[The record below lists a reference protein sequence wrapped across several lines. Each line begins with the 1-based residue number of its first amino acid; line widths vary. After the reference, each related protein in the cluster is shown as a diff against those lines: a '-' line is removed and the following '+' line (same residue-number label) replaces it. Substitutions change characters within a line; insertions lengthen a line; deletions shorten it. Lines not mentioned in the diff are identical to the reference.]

1 MIYKNLILYS
11 LIFIISCSP
20 KAFIIDQ
27 PELVSIYFEKKIKK
41 LEKSDMTSLDQ
52 QRDLMRTKVEYG
64 FGIIMEHADRLI
76 DVDYSSA
83 LDKYKKANIIFKDAR
98 DSGISI
104 LNDRY
109 SNFNDWIRGVVELQF
124 TNNDIIDL
132 YWLAAAYGGTIS
144 SSRGDPFELI
154 HLPKVGRILRKCI
167 ELDPEW
173 NNGAVYS
180 AMMSFTSTRTDISED
195 LLRDSVD
202 FYFNKAI
209 LYSDSL
215 DAGPF
220 LAYAESIHKTYQER
234 KEFEDKLNYVIDM
247 KSKSRSR
254 YELPNLIAKNRAEW
268 LLSKTDDYFLE

>member
-1 MIYKNLILYS
+1 MIHKNLILFS
-11 LIFIISCSP
+11 FTFIISCSP

-52 QRDLMRTKVEYG
+52 QRALMRTKVEYG

-109 SNFNDWIRGVVELQF
+109 SNFNEWIRGGVELQL

-132 YWLAAAYGGTIS
+132 YWLAAAYGGAIS

-234 KEFEDKLNYVIDM
+234 KEFEDKLNYVINM
-247 KSKSRSR
+247 KTKSRSR

>member
-1 MIYKNLILYS
+1 MIYKNLILS
-11 LIFIISCSP
+11 SFIFIISCSP

-109 SNFNDWIRGVVELQF
+109 SNFNEWIRRGVELQF

-132 YWLAAAYGGTIS
+132 YWLAAAYGGAIS

-247 KSKSRSR
+247 KTKSRSR

>member
-1 MIYKNLILYS
+1 MIYKNLILS
-11 LIFIISCSP
+11 SFIFIISCSP

-109 SNFNDWIRGVVELQF
+109 SNFNDWIRGGVELQF

-132 YWLAAAYGGTIS
+132 YWLAAAYGGAIS

-247 KSKSRSR
+247 KTKSRSR

>member
-1 MIYKNLILYS
+1 MIYKNLILTS
-11 LIFIISCSP
+11 FIFIISCSP

-52 QRDLMRTKVEYG
+52 QRALMRTKVEYG

-109 SNFNDWIRGVVELQF
+109 SNFNEWIRRGVELQF

-132 YWLAAAYGGTIS
+132 YWLAAAYGGAIS

-234 KEFEDKLNYVIDM
+234 KEFEDKLNYVINM
-247 KSKSRSR
+247 KTKSRSR

>member
-52 QRDLMRTKVEYG
+52 QRALMRTKVEYG

-109 SNFNDWIRGVVELQF
+109 SNFNEWIRRGVELQF

-132 YWLAAAYGGTIS
+132 YWLAAAYGGAIS

-167 ELDPEW
+167 DLDPEW

-234 KEFEDKLNYVIDM
+234 KEFEDKLNYVINM
-247 KSKSRSR
+247 KTKSRSR

>member
-52 QRDLMRTKVEYG
+52 QRALMRTKVEYG

-132 YWLAAAYGGTIS
+132 YWLAAAYGGAIS

-180 AMMSFTSTRTDISED
+180 AMMSFTFTRTDISED

-234 KEFEDKLNYVIDM
+234 KEFEDKLNYVLDM
-247 KSKSRSR
+247 EIIPRSE
-254 YELPNLIAKNRAEW
+254 YELSNLIAKNRAEW
-268 LLSKTDDYFLE
+268 LLTKTEEYFLE

>member
-52 QRDLMRTKVEYG
+52 QRALMRTKVEYG

-109 SNFNDWIRGVVELQF
+109 SNFNEWIRGGVELQF

-132 YWLAAAYGGTIS
+132 YWLAAAYGGAIS

-234 KEFEDKLNYVIDM
+234 KEFEDKLNYVINM
-247 KSKSRSR
+247 KTKSRSR

>member
-1 MIYKNLILYS
+1 MIYKNLILS
-11 LIFIISCSP
+11 SFIFIISCSP

-52 QRDLMRTKVEYG
+52 QRALMRTKVEYG

-132 YWLAAAYGGTIS
+132 YWLAAAYGGAIS

-247 KSKSRSR
+247 KTKSRSR

>member
-1 MIYKNLILYS
+1 VIYKNLILS
-11 LIFIISCSP
+11 SFIFIISCSP

-132 YWLAAAYGGTIS
+132 YWLAAAYGGAIS

-234 KEFEDKLNYVIDM
+234 KEFEDKLNYVINM
-247 KSKSRSR
+247 KTKSRSR

>member
-1 MIYKNLILYS
+1 MIYKNLIIS
-11 LIFIISCSP
+11 SFILIVSCSP
-20 KAFIIDQ
+20 KAFILDQ

-41 LEKSDMTSLDQ
+41 LEKSDMTSLNQ

-64 FGIIMEHADRLI
+64 FGIIMEQADRLI
-76 DVDYSSA
+76 DVDYSSS

-109 SNFNDWIRGVVELQF
+109 SNFNDWMRGGAELKF
-124 TNNDIIDL
+124 TKNDIIDL
-132 YWLAAAYGGTIS
+132 YWLAAAYGGAIS

-154 HLPKVGRILRKCI
+154 HLPSVGRMLRKCI
-167 ELDPEW
+167 ELDPDW
-173 NNGAVYS
+173 DNGAVYS
-180 AMMSFTSTRTDISED
+180 AMMSFTTTRTDISED

-234 KEFEDKLNYVIDM
+234 KEFEDKLNYVIKM
-247 KSKSRSR
+247 KTNSKSR
-254 YELPNLIAKNRAEW
+254 YELTNLIAKNRAEW

>member
-1 MIYKNLILYS
+1 MIYKNLILS
-11 LIFIISCSP
+11 SFIFIISCSP

-52 QRDLMRTKVEYG
+52 QRALMRTKVEYG

-109 SNFNDWIRGVVELQF
+109 SNFKDWIRGVVELQF

-132 YWLAAAYGGTIS
+132 YWLAAAYGGAIS

-247 KSKSRSR
+247 KTKSRSR

>member
-1 MIYKNLILYS
+1 MIYKNIILYS

-109 SNFNDWIRGVVELQF
+109 SNFNEWIRRGVELQF

-132 YWLAAAYGGTIS
+132 YWLAAAYGGAIS

-247 KSKSRSR
+247 KTKSRSR

>member
-109 SNFNDWIRGVVELQF
+109 SNFNEWIRGDVELQF

-132 YWLAAAYGGTIS
+132 YWLAAAYGGAIS

-247 KSKSRSR
+247 KTKSRSR

>member
-52 QRDLMRTKVEYG
+52 QRALMRTKVEYG

-109 SNFNDWIRGVVELQF
+109 SNFNEWIRGGVELQF

-132 YWLAAAYGGTIS
+132 YWLAAAYGGAIS

-154 HLPKVGRILRKCI
+154 HLPNVGRILRKCI

-234 KEFEDKLNYVIDM
+234 KEFEDKLNYVINM
-247 KSKSRSR
+247 KTKSRSR

>member
-20 KAFIIDQ
+20 KAFIINQ

-132 YWLAAAYGGTIS
+132 YWLAAAYGGAIS

-154 HLPKVGRILRKCI
+154 HLPNVGRILRKCI

-247 KSKSRSR
+247 KTKSRSR

>member
-1 MIYKNLILYS
+1 MIYKNLILS
-11 LIFIISCSP
+11 SFIFIISCSP

-52 QRDLMRTKVEYG
+52 QRALMRTKVEYG

-109 SNFNDWIRGVVELQF
+109 SNFNDWIRGGVELQF

-132 YWLAAAYGGTIS
+132 YWLAAAYGGAIS

-234 KEFEDKLNYVIDM
+234 KEFEDKLNYVINM
-247 KSKSRSR
+247 KTKSRSR

>member
-132 YWLAAAYGGTIS
+132 YWLAAAYGGAIS

-247 KSKSRSR
+247 KTKSRSR

>member
-1 MIYKNLILYS
+1 MIYKNLILSS

-41 LEKSDMTSLDQ
+41 LEKSDMSSLNQ
-52 QRDLMRTKVEYG
+52 QRDLVRTKVEYG

-109 SNFNDWIRGVVELQF
+109 SNFNEWIRGDVELQF
-124 TNNDIIDL
+124 TNKDIIDF
-132 YWLAAAYGGTIS
+132 YWLAASYGGAIS

-234 KEFEDKLNYVIDM
+234 KEFEDKLNYVINM
-247 KSKSRSR
+247 KTKSRSR

>member
-1 MIYKNLILYS
+1 VIHKNLILS
-11 LIFIISCSP
+11 SFTFIISCSP

-52 QRDLMRTKVEYG
+52 QRALMRTKVEYG

-109 SNFNDWIRGVVELQF
+109 SNFNEWIRRGVELQF

-132 YWLAAAYGGTIS
+132 YWLAAAYGGAIS

-234 KEFEDKLNYVIDM
+234 KEFEDKLNYVINM
-247 KSKSRSR
+247 KTKSRSR

>member
-52 QRDLMRTKVEYG
+52 QRALMRTKVEYG

-83 LDKYKKANIIFKDAR
+83 LDNYKKANIIFKDAR

-109 SNFNDWIRGVVELQF
+109 SNFNEWIRRGVELQF

-132 YWLAAAYGGTIS
+132 YWLAAAYGGAIS

-234 KEFEDKLNYVIDM
+234 KEFEDKLNYVINM
-247 KSKSRSR
+247 KTKSRSR

>member
-1 MIYKNLILYS
+1 MIYKNLILSS

-41 LEKSDMTSLDQ
+41 LEKSDMTSLNQ

-109 SNFNDWIRGVVELQF
+109 SNFNEWIRGGVELLF
-124 TNNDIIDL
+124 TNNDITDL
-132 YWLAAAYGGTIS
+132 YWLAAAYGGAIS

-247 KSKSRSR
+247 KTKSRSR

>member
-41 LEKSDMTSLDQ
+41 LEKSDMTSLNQ

-132 YWLAAAYGGTIS
+132 YWLAAAYGGAIS

-220 LAYAESIHKTYQER
+220 LAYAEYIHKTYQER

-247 KSKSRSR
+247 KTKSRSR

>member
-1 MIYKNLILYS
+1 MIHKNLILS
-11 LIFIISCSP
+11 SFIFIISCSP

-52 QRDLMRTKVEYG
+52 QRALMRTKVEYG

-132 YWLAAAYGGTIS
+132 YWLAAAYGGAIS

-234 KEFEDKLNYVIDM
+234 KEFEDKLNYVINM
-247 KSKSRSR
+247 KTKSRSR

>member
-109 SNFNDWIRGVVELQF
+109 SNFNDWIREGVELQF

-132 YWLAAAYGGTIS
+132 YWLAAAYGGAIS

-247 KSKSRSR
+247 KTKSRSR

>member
-132 YWLAAAYGGTIS
+132 YWLAAAYGGAIS

-234 KEFEDKLNYVIDM
+234 KEFEDKLNYVINM
-247 KSKSRSR
+247 KTKSRSR

>member
-1 MIYKNLILYS
+1 MIHKNLILS
-11 LIFIISCSP
+11 SFIFIISCSP

-52 QRDLMRTKVEYG
+52 QRALMRTKVEYG

-109 SNFNDWIRGVVELQF
+109 SNFNEWIRRGVELQF

-132 YWLAAAYGGTIS
+132 YWLAAAYGGAIS

-247 KSKSRSR
+247 KTKSRSR

>member
-109 SNFNDWIRGVVELQF
+109 SNFNDWIRGGVELQF

-132 YWLAAAYGGTIS
+132 YWLAAAYGGAIS

-247 KSKSRSR
+247 KTKSRSR

>member
-1 MIYKNLILYS
+1 MIYQNLILSS

-52 QRDLMRTKVEYG
+52 QRALMRTKVEYG

-132 YWLAAAYGGTIS
+132 YWLAAAYGGAIS

-247 KSKSRSR
+247 KTKSRSR

>member
-109 SNFNDWIRGVVELQF
+109 SNFNEWIRGGVELQF
-124 TNNDIIDL
+124 TNNDITDL
-132 YWLAAAYGGTIS
+132 YWLAAAYGGAIS

-247 KSKSRSR
+247 KTKSRSR

>member
-109 SNFNDWIRGVVELQF
+109 SNFNEWIRRGVELQF

-132 YWLAAAYGGTIS
+132 YWLAAAYGGAIS

-234 KEFEDKLNYVIDM
+234 KEFEDKLNYVINM
-247 KSKSRSR
+247 KTKSRSR

>member
-1 MIYKNLILYS
+1 MIYKNLILTS
-11 LIFIISCSP
+11 FIFIISCSP

-52 QRDLMRTKVEYG
+52 QRALMRTKVEYG

-109 SNFNDWIRGVVELQF
+109 SNFNEWIRGGVELQF

-132 YWLAAAYGGTIS
+132 YWLAAAYGGAIS

-247 KSKSRSR
+247 KTKSRSR

>member
-41 LEKSDMTSLDQ
+41 LEKSDMTSLNQ
-52 QRDLMRTKVEYG
+52 QRALMRTKVEYG

-132 YWLAAAYGGTIS
+132 YWLAAAYGGAIS

-234 KEFEDKLNYVIDM
+234 KEFEDKLNYVINM
-247 KSKSRSR
+247 KTKSRSR

>member
-52 QRDLMRTKVEYG
+52 QRALMRTKVEYG

-132 YWLAAAYGGTIS
+132 YWLAAAYGGAIS

-247 KSKSRSR
+247 KTKSRSR

>member
-1 MIYKNLILYS
+1 MIYKNLILS
-11 LIFIISCSP
+11 SFIFIISCSP

-132 YWLAAAYGGTIS
+132 YWLAAAYGGAIS

-247 KSKSRSR
+247 KTKSRSR